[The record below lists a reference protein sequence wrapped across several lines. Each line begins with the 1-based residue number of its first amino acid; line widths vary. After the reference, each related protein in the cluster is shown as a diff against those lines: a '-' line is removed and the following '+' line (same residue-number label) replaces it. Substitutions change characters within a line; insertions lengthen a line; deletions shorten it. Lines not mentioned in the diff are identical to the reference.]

1 MTDTGLPTR
10 VLGRTGMAV
19 TRLGYGSV
27 ELRNA
32 RPEAR
37 RVTDAVA
44 GDLLNAVLDEGIN
57 FVDTSPDYGNAEEMI
72 GRYIAHRRSEYFLA
86 SKVGCVV
93 TDVMGGD
100 GRHNYSRENVIAGVE
115 QSLRRMR
122 TDYLDLVQF
131 HGRPVLAELRATGAI
146 EALRDL
152 QRAGKVRFIGASATL
167 PDLPDLIATGE
178 FDEFQIPYS
187 LLDREHEDAITE
199 AAQAGAGTV
208 IRGGAARGAPSDEK
222 QWADSSLGVSKE
234 RAQGLWEIA
243 ALDQL
248 LDGASRME
256 FTLRFTLTH
265 PHLDTAIVGT
275 SRIEHLR
282 DNVAALRRGPLP
294 RDVYAEALRRL
305 DAAAERLRGR

>member
-1 MTDTGLPTR
+1 MTDRGLPTR

-32 RPEAR
+32 RPQAR
-37 RVTDAVA
+37 RVTDTVA
-44 GDLLNAVLDEGIN
+44 GELLNAVLDEGIN
-57 FVDTSPDYGNAEEMI
+57 FVDTSPDYGLAEEMI
-72 GRYIAHRRSEYFLA
+72 GRFIAHRRGEYFLA
-86 SKVGCVV
+86 SKAGCRV
-93 TDVMGGD
+93 TDEPGGD
-100 GRHNYSRENVIAGVE
+100 GRHLYTRANVIEGVE

-131 HGRPVLAELRATGAI
+131 HGRPVLAELLAGGAI
-146 EALRDL
+146 EALQDL

-167 PDLPDLIATGE
+167 PDLPDLIATGV
-178 FDEFQIPYS
+178 FDAFQIPYS
-187 LLDREHEDAITE
+187 LLDRAHESVIADA
-199 AAQAGAGTV
+199 ARAGAGTV

-222 QWADSSLGVSKE
+222 QWVDASLGVSE
-234 RAQGLWEIA
+234 QRARALWVQA
-243 ALDQL
+243 ALDGL

-275 SRIEHLR
+275 SRVEHLR
-282 DNVAALRRGPLP
+282 DNLASLRKGPLP
-294 RDVYAEALRRL
+294 TDVYREALRRL
-305 DAAAERLRGR
+305 DAAAEQVTE

>member
-1 MTDTGLPTR
+1 MTDQDLPTR
-10 VLGRTGMAV
+10 ILGRTGMAV

-44 GDLLNAVLDEGIN
+44 GELLNAVLDEGIN
-57 FVDTSPDYGNAEEMI
+57 FVDTSPDYGLAEEMI
-72 GRYIAHRRSEYFLA
+72 GRFISHRRSEYFLA
-86 SKVGCVV
+86 SKAGCRV
-93 TDVMGGD
+93 TDEPGGG
-100 GRHNYSRENVIAGVE
+100 GRHLYTRANVIEGVE

-131 HGRPVLAELRATGAI
+131 HGRPVLAELQAGGAI
-146 EALRDL
+146 EALQDL

-167 PDLPDLIATGE
+167 PDLPDLIATGL
-178 FDEFQIPYS
+178 FDVFQIPYS
-187 LLDREHEDAITE
+187 LLDRAHESAIADA
-199 AAQAGAGTV
+199 ARAGAGTV

-222 QWADSSLGVSKE
+222 QWVDASLGVSE
-234 RAQGLWEIA
+234 QAARGMWTRA
-243 ALDQL
+243 ALDDL

-256 FTLRFTLTH
+256 FTLRFTLSH

-275 SRIEHLR
+275 SRVAHLR
-282 DNVAALRRGPLP
+282 DNLVSLRRGPLP
-294 RDVYAEALRRL
+294 ADVYAEALRRL
-305 DAAAERLRGR
+305 DAAALRS